1 MRISDWSS
9 DVCSSDLHYSRAEPR
24 LLPVKLLHHP
34 PDRNDLNLF
43 GTANMIA
50 GQPCPS
56 APDVEAVLTRRNTRC
71 PAESDGESRCRF
83 EPAAIG
89 NFLDC
94 RPPFRRASFCKQCL
108 GARDTAFS
116 GKLGQ
121 CVPGGRAEHPEE
133 MPGAEATFPGQR
145 GHCGQLARRFDTFLY
160 MAELG
165 WA

>member
-1 MRISDWSS
+1 
-9 DVCSSDLHYSRAEPR
+9 
-24 LLPVKLLHHP
+24 
-34 PDRNDLNLF
+34 
-43 GTANMIA
+43 MIA

-108 GARDTAFS
+108 GARVTAFS

-121 CVPGGRAEHPEE
+121 CVPGGRPEHQI
-133 MPGAEATFPGQR
+133 GRSSCRSSRCKVVSITVSA
-145 GHCGQLARRFDTFLY
+145 FLLKKNY
-160 MAELG
+160 ILPHSIHHYYNLNQHS
-165 WA
+165 

>member
-1 MRISDWSS
+1 MRISDGSS
-9 DVCSSDLHYSRAEPR
+9 DVCSSDL
-24 LLPVKLLHHP
+24 HP

-108 GARDTAFS
+108 GAPDTAFS

-145 GHCGQLARRFDTFLY
+145 GHCGQLARRSEEHTS
-160 MAELG
+160 ELRSLMRTSY
-165 WA
+165 AVC